1 MEEKRFDWMGVYM
14 YFYTIHTLG
23 EGGGSL
29 ITHNL
34 SGDGDKGGLV
44 GGVTTKL

>member
-1 MEEKRFDWMGVYM
+1 MGFFYI
-14 YFYTIHTLG
+14 YFYTIQTLG
-23 EGGGSL
+23 EEGGGSL
-29 ITHNL
+29 ITQNL